1 MLETLKELIAEQLSV
16 DAEDINLYTSFRDD
30 LDVDSLDLFELIM
43 AVEDKFN
50 IDFPSSDAEKLDT
63 VEDIINYLQDHG
75 IDG

>member
-1 MLETLKELIAEQLSV
+1 MLETLKDIISEQLSM

-50 IDFPSSDAEKLDT
+50 IDIPSTDAEKMRT
-63 VEDIINYLQDHG
+63 VEDIMNYLHDQG

>member
-1 MLETLKELIAEQLSV
+1 MLDTLKDIISEQLNV
-16 DAEDINLYTSFRDD
+16 DAEDIDLYTSFRDD

-50 IDFPSSDAEKLDT
+50 IDIPSSDAEKIHT
-63 VEDIINYLQDHG
+63 VEDIINYLHDQG